1 VEQAQNKVI
10 PNIILEQLFEA
21 LTSNE
26 VSHVEGI
33 NNYKQNVHV
42 VADSS
47 SNI

>member
-10 PNIILEQLFEA
+10 PNINLEQLFEA

-26 VSHVEGI
+26 VSHVEGV